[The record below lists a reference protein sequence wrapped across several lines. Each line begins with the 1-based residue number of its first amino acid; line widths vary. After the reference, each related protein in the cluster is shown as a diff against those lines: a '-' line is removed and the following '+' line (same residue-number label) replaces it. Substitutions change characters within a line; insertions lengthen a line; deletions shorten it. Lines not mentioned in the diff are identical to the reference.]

1 MITALFAPMFTPSPS
16 HTAPPS
22 SLPLTWHCQ
31 FLSLLPAR
39 ILKLLE
45 FVGFSV
51 DRAVGLAEL
60 EKAAANTTFRAP
72 LCTSFL
78 LFYYTV
84 AAVITG
90 MAVQLIAAT
99 LGL

>member
-1 MITALFAPMFTPSPS
+1 M
-16 HTAPPS
+16 
-22 SLPLTWHCQ
+22 Q

-60 EKAAANTTFRAP
+60 EMAAANTTFRAP

-90 MAVQLIAAT
+90 MLVQPPWSPYLCLCGVVAT
-99 LGL
+99 GGDL